1 MPGPDAG
8 PGLVQ
13 LAFGDIHRSTAMAH
27 SITHR
32 VQRDGHGLLVVETRQ
47 DDGSHTFEIAD
58 GWAIVPFGVAVVYD
72 PALPPPNQL
81 KLNLPSRF
89 RARVLVATRRALHRL
104 SRLTLTRNIARY
116 TILALTRPR
125 ANCP

>member
-13 LAFGDIHRSTAMAH
+13 LASGDIHRSIPMAQ
-27 SITHR
+27 STNHR
-32 VQRDGHGLLVVETRQ
+32 VQRDGHSLLVLETRQ

-58 GWAIVPFGVAVVYD
+58 GRAIVPFGVSVIYD

-81 KLNLPSRF
+81 KMYTPASWSDGLLVQDLRCVLAMLAEAADRADTLNS
-89 RARVLVATRRALHRL
+89 T
-104 SRLTLTRNIARY
+104 
-116 TILALTRPR
+116 
-125 ANCP
+125 C

>member
-1 MPGPDAG
+1 
-8 PGLVQ
+8 
-13 LAFGDIHRSTAMAH
+13 MAH

-58 GWAIVPFGVAVVYD
+58 GRAIVPFGVAVVYD

-81 KLNLPSRF
+81 KVYTPASWSDGLLAEDIRCVLAMLAEAAD
-89 RARVLVATRRALHRL
+89 RADTL
-104 SRLTLTRNIARY
+104 SST
-116 TILALTRPR
+116 
-125 ANCP
+125 C